1 MDNEREIEKKNVLN
15 AIRVLNE
22 KYMEKPNTIRVNI
35 PDGYYNPNDKF
46 ELNITASNRDG
57 SFIISDDIIRSV
69 KLAYKGDIISGNLI

>member
-22 KYMEKPNTIRVNI
+22 KYMEKPNTITVNI